1 MKPRVLLLG
10 QEVHPIPPDKG
21 AAVEQWIDAVAHRL
35 EHYEPHIVSVP
46 HHVRPDSE
54 VEGNVHY
61 RRIRIGRF
69 YNRIFRKLTR
79 LDPYSYVDR
88 IVRYA
93 GSIAPAIVHIHN
105 APRLV
110 DRLAGRIRGARIVL
124 HMHNE
129 KEDRVR
135 NRIDALIGCSDYIR
149 NWFSVRGFPA
159 DRYGVLANGVDT
171 HLFRPLQSPDAAR
184 ELRRKANIPLDRFVV
199 LFVGRISP
207 EKGPDLLAEAAR
219 WLDPSRF
226 HFLFVGEWSRGD
238 AETSARVRYA
248 RQLEEQLRVVPHAV
262 LDTLA
267 PSSMHSVYGLG
278 DLVVIPS
285 RFEEPF
291 SMVAIEAMACGVPV
305 LALRRGGMAEYLVDG
320 ENALVLDPDTSAQEL
335 AHSIDDAAQNPSG
348 LAEMA
353 ARARGMVERRFTWDR
368 VAAETERFYDS
379 LLGQQQG
386 LRPKEAAK

>member
-1 MKPRVLLLG
+1 MKPRVLMFG
-10 QEVHPIPPDKG
+10 QEVHPIPPVKG

-35 EHYEPHIVSVP
+35 GRYEPYIVSIP
-46 HHVRPDSE
+46 HPARPDCE
-54 VEGNVHY
+54 VEGNVRY

-93 GSIAPAIVHIHN
+93 NSIAPAIVHIHN
-105 APRLV
+105 APIFV

-135 NRIDALIGCSDYIR
+135 THLDALIGCSNYIR
-149 NWFSVRGFPA
+149 NWFSARGMSVN
-159 DRYGVLANGVDT
+159 RYDVLPNGVDT
-171 HLFRPLQSPDAAR
+171 RLFTPLRSLDAVH
-184 ELRRKANIPLDRFVV
+184 ERRRRANVPVDRFIV
-199 LFVGRISP
+199 LFAGRISQ
-207 EKGPDLLAEAAR
+207 EKGPDVLAEAAR

-226 HFLFVGEWSRGD
+226 HLLFVGEWSRGN
-238 AETSARVRYA
+238 AKTSARVRYA
-248 RQLEEQLRVVPHAV
+248 RQLEAQLRTVPHTV

-267 PSSMHSVYGLG
+267 PSDMQSVYGLG

-305 LALRRGGMAEYLVDG
+305 LAFRRGGMAEYLVDR
-320 ENALVLDPDTSAQEL
+320 ENALVMDPEASAKEL
-335 AHSIDDAAQNPSG
+335 AHSIGSAALNPSG

-368 VAAETERFYDS
+368 VVAETERFYDS
-379 LLGQQQG
+379 LLGHQ
-386 LRPKEAAK
+386 REPT